1 MQTTLSNRRII
12 NARPFLKWAGGKT
25 QLLDELIKRLPS
37 EIKENGVIENYVEPF
52 VGGGAMFFCLK
63 NKFEVKQSYLFDINP
78 ELVVG
83 YTAIQRSPKALIK
96 KLAAAEADYLG
107 KDDAGREKL
116 FYDVRDDYNR
126 QLSDFDFDKYHKE
139 WVDRTAQLIFLNK
152 TCFNGLFR
160 QNSKGEF
167 NVPFGKYKNPTICNA
182 ENLKEVYKALKNTK
196 VMCGDFSS
204 AKPYVEKDTFIYLDP
219 PYRPLNATSSFTGY
233 AKDGFDDNDQKRL
246 AKFFRDMGKRGAFLM
261 LSNSDPKNENPKDNF
276 FEKLYKGFRIE
287 KEQASRMINCNAL
300 KRGPINELII
310 MNYKK

>member
-1 MQTTLSNRRII
+1 MQTTLSNRPLIT
-12 NARPFLKWAGGKT
+12 ARPFLKWAGGKT
-25 QLLDELIKRLPS
+25 QLLDELVKRLPS
-37 EIKENGVIENYVEPF
+37 EIQESGAIENYVEPF

-63 NKFEVKQSYLFDINP
+63 SKFEVKHAFIYDINP
-78 ELVVG
+78 ELVIG
-83 YTAIQRSPKALIK
+83 YTAIQKSPKGLIK
-96 KLAAAEADYLG
+96 KLKVLEEDYLG
-107 KDDAGREKL
+107 RNDSDREKL
-116 FYDVRDDYNR
+116 FYEIRDNYNQ

-139 WVDRTAQLIFLNK
+139 WVDRTSHLIFLNK

-182 ENLKEVYKALKNTK
+182 ENIREVNKALKNTI
-196 VMCGDFSS
+196 VECGDFSAS
-204 AKPYVEKDTFIYLDP
+204 KPHVQKGTFVYLDP
-219 PYRPLNATSSFTGY
+219 PYRPLNETSSFTGY

-246 AKFFRDMGKRGAFLM
+246 AKFFRDMGKRGAYMM

-287 KEQASRMINCNAL
+287 RAQASRMINCNAS

-310 MNYKK
+310 VNY

>member
-1 MQTTLSNRRII
+1 MQRTLSNQPLI

-25 QLLDELIKRLPS
+25 QLLDELVKRLPA
-37 EIKENGVIENYVEPF
+37 EITESGTIENYVEPF

-63 NKFEVKQSYLFDINP
+63 SKFHVKHAFLYDINP

-83 YTAIQRSPKALIK
+83 YIAIQKGPVSLIK
-96 KLAAAEADYLG
+96 KLKILEDDYLG
-107 KDDAGREKL
+107 RIDSEREKL
-116 FYDVRDDYNR
+116 FYEIRDDYNE
-126 QLSDFDFDKYHKE
+126 QLSHFDFDKYHKE
-139 WVDRTAQLIFLNK
+139 WIDRTSQMIFLNK

-182 ENLKEVYKALKNTK
+182 ENIREVNRALKNTK
-196 VMCGDFSS
+196 VECGDFSAS
-204 AKPYVEKDTFIYLDP
+204 KPHVEKGTFIYLDP
-219 PYRPLNATSSFTGY
+219 PYRPLNETSSFTGY

-287 KEQASRMINCNAL
+287 RAQASRMINCNAS

-310 MNYKK
+310 MNY